1 MRRSLTVTFGVVVV
15 VVCALAASL
24 ARAADPVYLGDPI
37 TNHLA
42 QRPRKINFS
51 DADFTGLIW
60 VHWGWSRAIAHGN
73 ANVLVCEPSCAAGHR
88 VRGKVRVVV
97 SKRVRDGGRRVCKCI
112 EGRVSG
118 VPRAYSRISWMC

>member
-1 MRRSLTVTFGVVVV
+1 MRRSLTATVAVIA
-15 VVCALAASL
+15 VCALAASL
-24 ARAADPVYLGDPI
+24 ARAADKVYVRDPI

-42 QRPRKINFS
+42 QRPHKINFS
-51 DADFTGLIW
+51 DADLTGLSW

-97 SKRVRDGGRRVCKCI
+97 SKRKREGGRLVYRCI